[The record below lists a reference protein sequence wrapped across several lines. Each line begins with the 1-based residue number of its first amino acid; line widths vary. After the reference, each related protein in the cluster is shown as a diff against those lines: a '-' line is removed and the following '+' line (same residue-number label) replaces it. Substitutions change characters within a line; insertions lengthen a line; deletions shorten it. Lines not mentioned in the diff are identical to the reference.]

1 MSSSDAG
8 KSKPAANSHI
18 ASALRTLDT
27 EAEGV
32 AALAAAMSDGLGAP
46 FVAAVETIRT
56 ARGRVIVTGMGKSG
70 HVARKI
76 AATLAST
83 GTPAFFVHA
92 ADASHGDLGMITSDD
107 VMLALSWSGETEELK
122 DLINYSRRFRIVL
135 IAVTVNAESTLGKAA
150 DIVLA
155 LPPAREA
162 CPHNLAPT
170 TSSLMQLALGD
181 ALAIALLESR
191 GFTAIDFGVFHPRGR
206 LGAALKFVGEVMHPG
221 AAVPLIK
228 RGAPMSEAIV
238 EMSGQGF
245 RLRRRDR
252 AKRQARRRH
261 HRRRFAPSHAH
272 GFAAGAGRCR
282 HDGIAKDRAARSIGQ
297 RGVANSQFIE
307 NHGAHRRGSGPA
319 GRHRAFPRSAARRR
333 GVMRALI
340 EHDLSDLPS
349 PAAAGF
355 AKAGNR
361 RPPRIKSGAGI
372 SGTCSNTVRPAP
384 RSNRRRRIAAR
395 AATLGAAGAGLTGA
409 ADAAGVDGAVWNTG
423 LTGTAGALAPLAG
436 GNTS

>member
-1 MSSSDAG
+1 MVTRAKLSSSDAR
-8 KSKPAANSHI
+8 KPKPAANSHI

-46 FVAAVETIRT
+46 FVSAVDTIRA

-135 IAVTVNAESTLGKAA
+135 IAVTVNVASTLGKAA

-155 LPPAREA
+155 LPAAREA

-206 LGAALKFVGEVMHPG
+206 LGAALKFVGDVMHPG

-228 RGAPMSEAIV
+228 RGSPMSEAIV
-238 EMSGQGF
+238 EMSAKGF
-245 RLRRRDR
+245 GCVAVIERNGKLAGVITDGDLRRHMRMDLL
-252 AKRQARRRH
+252 QAPVD
-261 HRRRFAPSHAH
+261 A
-272 GFAAGAGRCR
+272 
-282 HDGIAKDRAARSIGQ
+282 
-297 RGVANSQFIE
+297 
-307 NHGAHRRGSGPA
+307 
-319 GRHRAFPRSAARRR
+319 
-333 GVMRALI
+333 VMTA
-340 EHDLSDLPS
+340 S
-349 PAAAGF
+349 P
-355 AKAGNR
+355 K
-361 RPPRIKSGAGI
+361 
-372 SGTCSNTVRPAP
+372 TVRPDQLA
-384 RSNRRRRIAAR
+384 SEALQLLNSSKITALIVVDANRPVGIVHFHDLLR
-395 AATLGAAGAGLTGA
+395 
-409 ADAAGVDGAVWNTG
+409 AGVA
-423 LTGTAGALAPLAG
+423 
-436 GNTS
+436 

>member
-1 MSSSDAG
+1 MGTPAKMSRSDAR
-8 KSKPAANSHI
+8 KAKPVGNSHI

-135 IAVTVNAESTLGKAA
+135 IAVTVNVESTLGKAA

-181 ALAIALLESR
+181 ALAIALLESK

-206 LGAALKFVGEVMHPG
+206 LGAALKFVRDVMHPG
-221 AAVPLIK
+221 DSVPLIR
-228 RGAPMSEAIV
+228 RGAPMSDAIV
-238 EMSGQGF
+238 EMSAKGF
-245 RLRRRDR
+245 GCVAVIEPDGRLAGVITDGDLRRHMRNDLL
-252 AKRQARRRH
+252 QAPVDAVMTA
-261 HRRRFAPSHAH
+261 AP
-272 GFAAGAGRCR
+272 
-282 HDGIAKDRAARSIGQ
+282 K
-297 RGVANSQFIE
+297 
-307 NHGAHRRGSGPA
+307 
-319 GRHRAFPRSAARRR
+319 
-333 GVMRALI
+333 
-340 EHDLSDLPS
+340 
-349 PAAAGF
+349 
-355 AKAGNR
+355 
-361 RPPRIKSGAGI
+361 
-372 SGTCSNTVRPAP
+372 TVRPDQLASEALQLLNSSKITALLVVESERP
-384 RSNRRRRIAAR
+384 VGIVHFHDLLR
-395 AATLGAAGAGLTGA
+395 
-409 ADAAGVDGAVWNTG
+409 AGVA
-423 LTGTAGALAPLAG
+423 
-436 GNTS
+436 